1 MDGKGHCLYDLQKV
15 RLLEIPFFQR
25 AYVWDD
31 IDFYG
36 LVESCEET
44 VGGKMPFFGS
54 LILKYVKENDDDEN
68 GKHYLVIDGQQRI
81 TTFNVL
87 IRAILD
93 IVYKDIDETDGK
105 TYGYKSTN
113 MMLLNFTM
121 VLYITGSDENMNN
134 TYKLRLEPADVDSK
148 AFTTVMGT
156 DYKEK
161 LKNIEEFKKQDSH
174 NKIIHAYEFFY
185 DLLSKSENVDRLKDI
200 CKRLNNQAN
209 SLIWI
214 ILDDGDDEQK
224 IFNSVNS
231 LGKNLTSADIIKNNL
246 FQKLKE
252 KAEDKFN
259 RDDYVKKLYNDCW
272 NEIFD
277 DTVEKRDFWYSS
289 LTVGR
294 ISTNN
299 LELFLKDYAI
309 IRDWY
314 KAKETGGASGLNKT
328 YSDHIRLMTLE
339 ELVELLKDISSY
351 AKTYYEYK
359 QNYLQNSSFTWDDY
373 QNRLLLILDCMETTT
388 FDPYILKVIK
398 EDASDVKDKLFRLE
412 RFFLQRFIYNAR
424 NKNYNQCCERLIV
437 STRNDNDADEA
448 FFASYMKESPAQ
460 NNSYKPIFRSL
471 SNKQGRLFIFLI
483 EMLLRKEKGEDNY
496 SDDLTIGKFSLEHI
510 MPRKWHENWMDVE
523 CFDEYGNLV
532 DRNDTVK
539 FRETRDQA
547 VGSLGNFALLTT
559 TLNAKIGNSSFDTKI
574 NGNGK
579 PKEYGIVH
587 YCGSLGIA
595 SEIIDV
601 YKADK
606 LWNEKKIFEHEK
618 KYFEMLNDFY
628 EFE

>member
-1 MDGKGHCLYDLQKV
+1 MDGKGHCLLDIQKV

-31 IDFYG
+31 VDFNG

-54 LILKYVKENDDDEN
+54 LILKYIKENDDDEN

-93 IVYKDIDETDGK
+93 IVYKDIEDTGGI
-105 TYGYKSTN
+105 TYGYKSDN
-113 MMLLNFTM
+113 MMLLSFQM
-121 VLYITGSDENMNN
+121 FLYIIGSDENLNN
-134 TYKLRLEPADVDSK
+134 TYKLRLEPADVDRK
-148 AFTTVMGT
+148 AFITVMDT
-156 DYKEK
+156 DHKEK
-161 LKNIEEFKKQDSH
+161 QSKIDEFKKQDSH

-185 DLLSKSENVDRLKDI
+185 DLFSKPECVDRLKDI

-252 KAEDKFN
+252 KAKDKSN
-259 RDDYVKKLYNDCW
+259 RDDYVKELYNDCW
-272 NEIFD
+272 DEIFD
-277 DTVEKRDFWYSS
+277 ASVEKRDFWYSP

-309 IRDWY
+309 IKDWY
-314 KAKETGGASGLNKT
+314 RAKETGGASGLNKT
-328 YSDHIRLMTLE
+328 YSDHIRLMTLDDLE
-339 ELVELLKDISSY
+339 CLIKDISSY
-351 AKTYYEYK
+351 AKTYYNYK
-359 QNYLQNSSFTWDDY
+359 LDYLQNSTFTWDDY

-398 EDASDVKDKLFRLE
+398 ENPSDIKEKLFRLE
-412 RFFLQRFIYNAR
+412 RFFLRRFIYNAR
-424 NKNYNQCCERLIV
+424 NKNYNQCCERLID
-437 STRNDNDADEA
+437 STNTDSDADEI
-448 FFASYMKESPAQ
+448 FFETYMKESPAQ
-460 NNSYKPIFRSL
+460 NSSYKTIFRGM

-483 EMLLRKEKGEDNY
+483 EMLLRKEKGADNY

-510 MPRKWHENWMDVE
+510 MPQKWYENWMDIE
-523 CFDEYGNLV
+523 CVDEYGNPI
-532 DRNDTVK
+532 DKNDTEK
-539 FRETRDQA
+539 FKEIRDQA
-547 VGSLGNFALLTT
+547 VNSLGNFALLTSK
-559 TLNAKIGNSSFDTKI
+559 LNAKIGNSSFETKI

-579 PKEYGIVH
+579 PKGYGIKH
-587 YCGSLGIA
+587 YCGSLGVA
-595 SEIIDV
+595 LGIIDV
-601 YKADK
+601 YNTEK
-606 LWNEKKIFEHEK
+606 LWNEKKIFEYEK
-618 KYFEMLNDFY
+618 KYFEMLNNFY